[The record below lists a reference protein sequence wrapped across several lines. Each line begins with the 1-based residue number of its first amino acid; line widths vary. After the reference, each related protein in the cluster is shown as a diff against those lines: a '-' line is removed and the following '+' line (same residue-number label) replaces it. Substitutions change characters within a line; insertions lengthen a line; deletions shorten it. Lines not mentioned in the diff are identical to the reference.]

1 MSQKKILIT
10 GGNGLL
16 GSNLIKA
23 LSLNYKIIA
32 LVRILP
38 EIKIEQVDYYACDF
52 ETQWDVDALP
62 TDIFAIIHL
71 AQSEKFRDFP
81 NYAIDVFNVNVFS
94 TVRLLDFAKKNGVKK
109 FIFSSTGGVYKKG
122 LDAVSENTPINTFG
136 TLGNYLATKF
146 CAEILMHNY
155 SDFFDVLVL
164 RIFFMYGEGQN
175 NSMLIPRLAASVK
188 NGTPIK
194 INANGGIKINP
205 IHVKDV
211 VNLFPK
217 ILELNDSLTFNVAG
231 PEVLTIRDIA
241 QLFGKE
247 INKEPIFEYTEDDNA
262 SLVANIDL
270 LCEKL
275 SMPKTTLED
284 SLSEILDSL

>member
-32 LVRILP
+32 LVRIP
-38 EIKIEQVDYYACDF
+38 PKIKIEQVDYYACDF
-52 ETQWDVDALP
+52 ETQWDIDVLP

-81 NYAIDVFNVNVFS
+81 NNAIDVFNVNVFS
-94 TVRLLDFAKKNGVKK
+94 TVRLLDFAKKNGIKK

-146 CAEILMHNY
+146 CSEILMHNY
-155 SDFFDVLVL
+155 SEFFDVIVL
-164 RIFFMYGEGQN
+164 RIFFMYGAGQKS
-175 NSMLIPRLAASVK
+175 SMLIPRLAKSVK
-188 NGTPIK
+188 HGTPIK

-211 VNLFPK
+211 ANLFPK
-217 ILELNDSLTFNVAG
+217 ILGLDESLTFNVAG
-231 PEVLTIRDIA
+231 PEVLTIQDIA

-247 INKEPIFEYTEDDNA
+247 LNREPIFEYEEDDNV
-262 SLVANIDL
+262 SLIANIDL
-270 LCEKL
+270 LSEKL
-275 SMPKTTLED
+275 STPKSRLKENIQ
-284 SLSEILDSL
+284 EILNSI